1 MSTCSQSTDEIDC
14 MTGDYY
20 QIKDKCREGL
30 LTYLSEVFFQ
40 IPGIAYPKILDIG
53 CGTGVPTI
61 WLAENTNGI
70 ITAIDTN
77 KHSLDRLQEKI
88 SIKKL

>member
-1 MSTCSQSTDEIDC
+1 
-14 MTGDYY
+14 MTGEYY
-20 QIKDKCREGL
+20 QIKDKCRKEL
-30 LTYLSEVFFQ
+30 LKYLSEVFFQ
-40 IPGIAYPKILDIG
+40 IPGIENPKILDIG